1 MRVLDGVAI
10 LDEVPPLP
18 RNGITWE
25 RGRLAHTSR
34 AAATGGRDARGP
46 SRYFFATSG
55 MCVEVVSTNETGT
68 SLRMRCDTSCASQ
81 FVSRTQPW
89 DDA

>member
-18 RNGITWE
+18 RTGIDRE
-25 RGRLAHTSR
+25 RGRLARGTG
-34 AAATGGRDARGP
+34 AASSGGRDARAP
-46 SRYFFATSG
+46 SRYFFAIPG
-55 MCVEVVSTNETGT
+55 MRFDVVSTNDTGT
-68 SLRMRCDTSCASQ
+68 PWWMRCETSWASQ
-81 FVSRTQPW
+81 FVSRTQPC